1 MPVFKVWYNIIEILK
16 EKEVKMDEIK
26 IPDHVAIILD
36 GNGRWA
42 KKRNKPRTFGHKNGA
57 DNVVDIALHAKD
69 RGVKYLT
76 LYAFSTEN
84 WKRPKKEVSYLMKLL
99 FKFIETKMNL
109 LMENNVKLNILGD
122 LSKLPDFARDACVRA
137 MDQTKDHDGLFLNM
151 ALNYGGRDDVVKA
164 VKTIIKEG
172 IDPNDITE
180 ETISSNLY
188 TAGMPD
194 PDLMIRTGGDIR
206 ISNFLVYQLAYT
218 ELYFTDVLWPD
229 FTKEEFD
236 KALKEFTSR
245 DRRYGGLN
253 EPS

>member
-1 MPVFKVWYNIIEILK
+1 MN
-16 EKEVKMDEIK
+16 EIK
-26 IPDHVAIILD
+26 IPEHVAIILD

-42 KKRNKPRTFGHKNGA
+42 TKRKMPRTFGHKNGA
-57 DNVVDIALHAKD
+57 DNVVDIALYAKD

-84 WKRPKKEVSYLMKLL
+84 WKRPTAEVNYLMKLL

-122 LSKLPDFARDACVRA
+122 ISKLPDFARQACIDA
-137 MDQTKDHDGLFLNM
+137 MEKTKDHDGLYLNM

-164 VKTIIKEG
+164 VRDIVKEG
-172 IDPNDITE
+172 IEADCIDE
-180 ETISSNLY
+180 MTISDHLY
-188 TAGMPD
+188 TKSMPD
-194 PDLMIRTGGDIR
+194 PDLMIRTGGDFR
-206 ISNFLVYQLAYT
+206 ISNFLIYQLAYT
-218 ELYFTDVLWPD
+218 ELYFTKVLWPD

-236 KALKEFTSR
+236 KALEDFTRR

-253 EPS
+253 ESV

>member
-1 MPVFKVWYNIIEILK
+1 
-16 EKEVKMDEIK
+16 MDEFK
-26 IPDHVAIILD
+26 IPEHVAIILD

-84 WKRPKKEVSYLMKLL
+84 WKRPEKEVSYLMKLL
-99 FKFIETKMNL
+99 FKFIDTKMNL

-122 LSKLPDFARDACVRA
+122 ISALPDFAREACIEA
-137 MDQTKDHDGLFLNM
+137 MEKTKDHDGLYLNM
-151 ALNYGGRDDVVKA
+151 ALNYGGRSDVVKA
-164 VKTIIKEG
+164 VRDIVEEKISPDQ
-172 IDPNDITE
+172 IDE
-180 ETISSNLY
+180 MTISDHLY
-188 TAGMPD
+188 TKGMPD
-194 PDLMIRTGGDIR
+194 PDLMIRTGGDLR
-206 ISNFLVYQLAYT
+206 ISNFLIYQIAYT
-218 ELYFTDVLWPD
+218 ELYFTEVLWPD

-236 KALKEFTSR
+236 LALEDFSKR

-253 EPS
+253 ESN